1 MPPAFESRVSIH
13 FRCGPTDSKQFV
25 QSTRE
30 LIKVVFI
37 TARIEILEAVF
48 ALNQASLVNGTPYFA
63 VAIAAQQTSL
73 HKRFNTLRTVMSR
86 RLTTNLRVVLVTTRW
101 NRRQET

>member
-1 MPPAFESRVSIH
+1 
-13 FRCGPTDSKQFV
+13 
-25 QSTRE
+25 
-30 LIKVVFI
+30 
-37 TARIEILEAVF
+37 
-48 ALNQASLVNGTPYFA
+48 
-63 VAIAAQQTSL
+63 VAIVAQQTSL